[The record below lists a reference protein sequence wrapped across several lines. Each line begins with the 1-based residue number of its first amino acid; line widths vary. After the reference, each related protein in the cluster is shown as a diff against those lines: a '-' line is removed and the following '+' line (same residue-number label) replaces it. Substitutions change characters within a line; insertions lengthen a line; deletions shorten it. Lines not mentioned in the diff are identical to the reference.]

1 MIDETY
7 DAIEE
12 THCSLEQLSDNEL
25 IECRE
30 FLTNRL
36 KKVLL
41 DLQKKGGLKNALTL

>member
-30 FLTNRL
+30 VLANRL

-41 DLQKKGGLKNALTL
+41 DLQKKGGINERL

>member
-41 DLQKKGGLKNALTL
+41 DLQKKGELNERL